1 QLVDPLLRRAV
12 QEAPR
17 TALVDRALQ
26 DVDAADL
33 GGVAARG
40 RRGVVEAALPVREPF
55 RRDERRRRD
64 PAVRGAPGEVDA
76 LRPGHAEPDADLVL
90 GRGTALPGHE
100 AVVVPLEAQPA
111 LVAPV
116 QPDDVH
122 GLLKGAAGRGGA
134 EPPGPVRL
142 DVLPRPP
149 RAEAQLD
156 AAAAEPGHRR
166 DGL

>member
-1 QLVDPLLRRAV
+1 QTCALPIYGRDDLQGELGEPLGVAAEQERVDAVADGQLRQLVDPLLRRAV

-76 LRPGHAEPDADLVL
+76 LRPG
-90 GRGTALPGHE
+90 
-100 AVVVPLEAQPA
+100 
-111 LVAPV
+111 
-116 QPDDVH
+116 
-122 GLLKGAAGRGGA
+122 
-134 EPPGPVRL
+134 
-142 DVLPRPP
+142 
-149 RAEAQLD
+149 
-156 AAAAEPGHRR
+156 
-166 DGL
+166 